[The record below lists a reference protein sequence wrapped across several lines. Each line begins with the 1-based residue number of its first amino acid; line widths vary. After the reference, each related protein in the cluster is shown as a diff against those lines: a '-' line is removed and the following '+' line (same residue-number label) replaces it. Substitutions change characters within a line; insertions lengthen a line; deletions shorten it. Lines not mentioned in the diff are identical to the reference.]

1 LYQKISLIKKKN
13 LEIREQEINVE
24 VMSRKNVKRRKD
36 VFLTIEGGRDV
47 SKEKYD
53 RSDKDVLRD
62 NNNKNNMFASNL
74 LPFKH

>member
-1 LYQKISLIKKKN
+1 LYKKISLIKKKN

-36 VFLTIEGGRDV
+36 VFFTIEGGRDV

-74 LPFKH
+74 LPFKQ

>member
-1 LYQKISLIKKKN
+1 
-13 LEIREQEINVE
+13 
-24 VMSRKNVKRRKD
+24 MSRKNVKRRKD

-74 LPFKH
+74 LPFKQ